1 MLFGVVDKDRCWC
14 QHRLLTGKK
23 DVVGR
28 VSDMFDLTTL
38 ADEEPD
44 SRNSLHSMSIFR
56 EERNFPKPNKRHSR
70 ASIFRSTYDTT
81 PIQAIISEDNSP
93 KQVQDRTSTKPDAS
107 SGFVAALS
115 SKVIHSASK
124 VFATDMVG
132 SDSQA

>member
-1 MLFGVVDKDRCWC
+1 
-14 QHRLLTGKK
+14 
-23 DVVGR
+23 
-28 VSDMFDLTTL
+28 MFDLTTL

-81 PIQAIISEDNSP
+81 PIQAIISEDSP